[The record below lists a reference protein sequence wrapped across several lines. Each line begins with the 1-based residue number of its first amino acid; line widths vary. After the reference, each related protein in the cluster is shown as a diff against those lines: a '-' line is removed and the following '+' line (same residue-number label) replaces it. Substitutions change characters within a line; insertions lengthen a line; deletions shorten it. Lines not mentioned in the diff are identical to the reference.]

1 MVLKKKDGVEGE
13 VQDGFEGRIIPF
25 ELAQIHLPLLAEE
38 VASLKK
44 QEDRL
49 SEINGEYEEIID
61 SLSEEEKD
69 GDFLNEDNTAFVAA
83 ELKKKVKEI
92 YDDVDSAELRALRGY
107 VSLLDLKASK
117 ALKLNYIKEHMEAD
131 WSAIQGT
138 GVYAKGKVIER
149 IKELQEDFIFD
160 PDSCEHKLIRALTL
174 VDEEKEVKKAIKEL
188 STSLHIH
195 TKEAIECL
203 SDTDALM
210 LLEQKWIEPLQ
221 RALMGLPSNVLS
233 DLTSAVHKLA
243 TKYNVTFKA
252 LDADIREVEQS
263 LSTMLGDLTGEECD
277 MLGICELQKLLGGK

>member
-1 MVLKKKDGVEGE
+1 M
-13 VQDGFEGRIIPF
+13 
-25 ELAQIHLPLLAEE
+25 LL
-38 VASLKK
+38 LWI
-44 QEDRL
+44 L
-49 SEINGEYEEIID
+49 
-61 SLSEEEKD
+61 
-69 GDFLNEDNTAFVAA
+69 
-83 ELKKKVKEI
+83 
-92 YDDVDSAELRALRGY
+92 
-107 VSLLDLKASK
+107 
-117 ALKLNYIKEHMEAD
+117 
-131 WSAIQGT
+131 
-138 GVYAKGKVIER
+138 
-149 IKELQEDFIFD
+149 
-160 PDSCEHKLIRALTL
+160 
-174 VDEEKEVKKAIKEL
+174 EKEVKKAIKEL